1 MNFNQNFIKKEADLR
16 NSEIKISEISESLKL
31 EKEAILS
38 QTEILNQLKTELAKT
53 SAESNAQIQKIA
65 EQNELN
71 QKQNNEIKDLQNEK
85 NNLIALKSELSAQ
98 NESLQKLL
106 DSQKEEIVKIQEEA
120 KLQFENL
127 ANKILE
133 EKTEKFT
140 TLNQNNLKT
149 ILEPFQEKI
158 SELKNRVNEAY
169 EKENKERFSLAEK
182 VKELAELNQ
191 QISEDAKKL
200 TRALKGESKTQG
212 NWGEMILESILEKS
226 GLVKGREYFLE
237 HQLTDENNKVIFS
250 EFSGK
255 KMRPDAVIKYPDERN
270 VIIDSKVSLTAF
282 TELVDETDSEV
293 YATKLNQHLA
303 SVKNHI
309 QQLSQKAYDDY
320 GKSLDFVMM
329 FIPSE
334 PAYIA
339 AMQADSNLWNYA
351 YERRILLLNPSNLI
365 TSLKLIADL
374 WKREYQSRNAMEI
387 AERGAKLY
395 DKFVGF
401 VENLEK
407 IGKNIDN
414 AKNSYNDAYKQ
425 LSTGNDN
432 LIVQKLTK
440 NEAAIGIFGYSFL
453 AENKDKVLGI
463 TVDNIS
469 PTVETIASGKYP
481 VARSMYFYIKNQHS
495 KDVPALKEYTNL
507 FMSEKMI
514 GDDGILS
521 ELGLIPLTSD
531 VRSKARNKVLN
542 SEKLTIE
549 ELKH

>member
-1 MNFNQNFIKKEADLR
+1 MEMTYLLIGCIVGGALGAIILYFALKSSKVSRSSFDELNFLHIKNKSDLENSNIKIQELAQNLTKEKELNIEQQDLLNDLKNEFAKISAQHSSLNAQFQEQKQIITKQDSQIETLIAEKQNFF
-16 NSEIKISEISESLKL
+16 
-31 EKEAILS
+31 
-38 QTEILNQLKTELAKT
+38 AK
-53 SAESNAQIQKIA
+53 N
-65 EQNELN
+65 
-71 QKQNNEIKDLQNEK
+71 
-85 NNLIALKSELSAQ
+85 SELSAQ
-98 NESLQKLL
+98 NESLQKSLTT
-106 DSQKEEIVKIQEEA
+106 QKEEITKIQDES

-140 TLNQNNLKT
+140 TLNQNNLKN

-158 SELKNRVNEAY
+158 ADLKNKVNEAY

-237 HQLTDENNKVIFS
+237 HELRDEDNKALFS

-255 KMRPDAVIKYPDERN
+255 KMRPDAVVKYPDERN

-282 TELVDETDSEV
+282 TELVDETDQDV
-293 YATKLNQHLA
+293 YMMKLNQHLG
-303 SVKNHI
+303 SIKNHI
-309 QQLSQKAYDDY
+309 MQLSQKAYDDY

-339 AMQADSNLWNYA
+339 AMQADQNLWNYA

-374 WKREYQSRNAMEI
+374 WKREYQNRNSLEI

-401 VENLEK
+401 VDNLEK
-407 IGKNIDN
+407 VGRNLDL
-414 AKNSYNDAYKQ
+414 AKNVYNDAYKQ
-425 LSTGNDN
+425 LYTGNDN
-432 LIVQKLTK
+432 LVIQTQKLK
-440 NEAAIGIFGYSFL
+440 S
-453 AENKDKVLGI
+453 LGI
-463 TVDNIS
+463 KNKKDLPQSLIDNS
-469 PTVETIASGKYP
+469 
-481 VARSMYFYIKNQHS
+481 
-495 KDVPALKEYTNL
+495 NL
-507 FMSEKMI
+507 
-514 GDDGILS
+514 
-521 ELGLIPLTSD
+521 
-531 VRSKARNKVLN
+531 
-542 SEKLTIE
+542 IE
-549 ELKH
+549 

>member
-1 MNFNQNFIKKEADLR
+1 MTYLIIGFIAGGILGAVVLYFVLKSSMVSRSSYDELNALNIKNSSDLENSNLKIQELSQNISKEKELYLQQQDLL
-16 NSEIKISEISESLKL
+16 NDLKNEFAKISAEHSSLN
-31 EKEAILS
+31 I
-38 QTEILNQLKTELAKT
+38 QLQELK
-53 SAESNAQIQKIA
+53 QIH
-65 EQNELN
+65 
-71 QKQNNEIKDLQNEK
+71 QKQTIQIENHIREK
-85 NNLIALKSELSAQ
+85 QDIFAKNAELSAK
-98 NESLQKLL
+98 NESLQKSL
-106 DSQKEEIVKIQEEA
+106 DTQKEEITKIQDES

-140 TLNQNNLKT
+140 TLNQNNLKN
-149 ILEPFQEKI
+149 ILDPFQEKI
-158 SELKNRVNEAY
+158 TDLKNRVNEAY

-237 HQLTDENNKVIFS
+237 HELKDEDNKALFS

-255 KMRPDAVIKYPDERN
+255 KMRPDAVVKYPDERN

-282 TELVDETDSEV
+282 TELVDETDQDV
-293 YATKLNQHLA
+293 YIMKLNQHL
-303 SVKNHI
+303 SSIKNHI
-309 QQLSQKAYDDY
+309 TQLSQKAYDDY

-339 AMQADSNLWNYA
+339 AMQADQNLWNYA

-374 WKREYQSRNAMEI
+374 WKREYQNKNSMEI

-407 IGKNIDN
+407 VGKNLDQ
-414 AKNSYNDAYKQ
+414 AKNVYNDAYKQ

-432 LIVQKLTK
+432 LVIQTQKLKSLGVK
-440 NEAAIGIFGYSFL
+440 NKKDLPQSLIDSSNLIEP
-453 AENKDKVLGI
+453 EN
-463 TVDNIS
+463 
-469 PTVETIASGKYP
+469 
-481 VARSMYFYIKNQHS
+481 
-495 KDVPALKEYTNL
+495 
-507 FMSEKMI
+507 
-514 GDDGILS
+514 
-521 ELGLIPLTSD
+521 
-531 VRSKARNKVLN
+531 
-542 SEKLTIE
+542 
-549 ELKH
+549 